1 MRRICLRDIW
11 VLRNRRGG
19 IKRMKERGI
28 DLIIAAVCITVIGI
42 VFFYPDQVRGRGII
56 MATAAVLLILF
67 LILAVRDTED
77 NKQTVGRLKLGLPT
91 ESELITEIVLLSEED
106 TELMTWD
113 LYGKMAVV
121 IGRDVRENQVDIDLG
136 KSSYASM
143 VDIEH
148 AVLNHSSG
156 NWYVEDLGSS
166 NGISVKK
173 AEDGRVYKLSADTPC
188 RIEKGDYLYVGLN
201 RLLLR

>member
-1 MRRICLRDIW
+1 
-11 VLRNRRGG
+11 
-19 IKRMKERGI
+19 MKKRGI
-28 DLIIAAVCITVIGI
+28 DLIIAAVCATVLGI
-42 VFFYPDQVRGRGII
+42 VLIYPDQIRGRGII
-56 MATAAVLLILF
+56 MAAAVILLILF
-67 LILAVRDTED
+67 LVLAVSDTEE
-77 NKQTVGRLKLGLPT
+77 NKHAVGHLRLGLPT

-106 TELMTWD
+106 TELMAWD
-113 LYGKMAVV
+113 LYGKMAMV

-148 AVLNHSSG
+148 AVLNYSTG
-156 NWYVEDLGSS
+156 NWYVEDLGSV

-188 RIEKGDYLYVGLN
+188 RIDKGDYLYVGLN

>member
-1 MRRICLRDIW
+1 
-11 VLRNRRGG
+11 
-19 IKRMKERGI
+19 MKKMVI
-28 DLIIAAVCITVIGI
+28 DLAVACVCLAIISTAIL
-42 VFFYPDQVRGRGII
+42 YPNQVRGRYFILLTAGLLGI
-56 MATAAVLLILF
+56 VFLF
-67 LILAVRDTED
+67 LAIRDKEER
-77 NKQTVGRLKLGLPT
+77 QEIMGRMGMDLPS

-113 LYGKMAVV
+113 LYGKAAMV

-148 AVLNHSSG
+148 AVLNFSSG
-156 NWYVEDLGSS
+156 NWYVEDLGSA

-173 AEDGRVYKLSADTPC
+173 AGDGRVYKLSSDTPC
-188 RIEKGDYLYVGLN
+188 RLERKDCLYIGLN

>member
-1 MRRICLRDIW
+1 
-11 VLRNRRGG
+11 
-19 IKRMKERGI
+19 MKERGI